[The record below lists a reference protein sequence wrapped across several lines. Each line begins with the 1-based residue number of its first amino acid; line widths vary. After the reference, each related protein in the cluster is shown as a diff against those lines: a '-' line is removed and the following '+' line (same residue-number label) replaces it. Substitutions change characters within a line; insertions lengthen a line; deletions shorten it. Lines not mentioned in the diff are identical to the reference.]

1 MFTPSTFAALRASSL
16 RIFHSC
22 NIRQMEEIE
31 QIDKV
36 LMIVI
41 DISDSDNDVDSNG
54 NIVGGSKNGGTCM
67 HCQSL
72 ATLPKNILPM
82 VLSFVVLSPGW
93 YNLIFA
99 CRIFHDVSFDSFAW
113 QENNFARASQLFSS
127 VSVNPKSW
135 RHFFLLYSFA
145 VVDIYVLPAF

>member
-41 DISDSDNDVDSNG
+41 DISDSDNDLGSNG
-54 NIVGGSKNGGTCM
+54 NIVGGCKSGGTCM
-67 HCQSL
+67 HCQFL
-72 ATLPKNILPM
+72 ATLAKKNIADGSEFRRFISWL
-82 VLSFVVLSPGW
+82 VQL
-93 YNLIFA
+93 
-99 CRIFHDVSFDSFAW
+99 
-113 QENNFARASQLFSS
+113 NFRMS
-127 VSVNPKSW
+127 
-135 RHFFLLYSFA
+135 HF
-145 VVDIYVLPAF
+145 P